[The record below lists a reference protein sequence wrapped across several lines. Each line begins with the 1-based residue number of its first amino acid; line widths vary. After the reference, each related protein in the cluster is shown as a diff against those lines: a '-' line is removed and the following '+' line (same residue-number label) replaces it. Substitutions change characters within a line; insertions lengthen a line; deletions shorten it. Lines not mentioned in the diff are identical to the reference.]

1 MKNIGF
7 RFWDSMKLCSCKS
20 RISFHKKQ
28 KLSSCFHVFSFSCF
42 FFFFNLGYP
51 QERQE
56 IIFIWPDRHVLPVQE
71 YAWLN
76 ARGDLR
82 LQLFASSLRICAAVS
97 FQRRTL
103 NIIIINA
110 FNPWN
115 TEIKTGKP
123 LWYYMNA

>member
-42 FFFFNLGYP
+42 FFFFFQPGVSARTAGNYFHMARSARTSSP
-51 QERQE
+51 R
-56 IIFIWPDRHVLPVQE
+56 ICVTH
-71 YAWLN
+71 N

-82 LQLFASSLRICAAVS
+82 LQLFATSLCICAAVS

-110 FNPWN
+110 FNP
-115 TEIKTGKP
+115 
-123 LWYYMNA
+123 